1 MGIGTFELV
10 FISYLFSKEEDRKVF
25 TLWPQVLKL
34 SNLITYQFGL
44 VKFKIITAR
53 PTTHIL
59 AFAKIVVKYKH
70 VAQKSDA
77 HIGRLL
83 YQRLRPCKDTEG

>member
-1 MGIGTFELV
+1 MIASIKLSTFMIYQLV
-10 FISYLFSKEEDRKVF
+10 FKKV
-25 TLWPQVLKL
+25 
-34 SNLITYQFGL
+34 
-44 VKFKIITAR
+44 KIIIAR

-59 AFAKIVVKYKH
+59 AFAKVVFKYKH

>member
-1 MGIGTFELV
+1 MGLGKFELV

-25 TLWPQVLKL
+25 TLWPQVLKVNNL
-34 SNLITYQFGL
+34 SIRIG
-44 VKFKIITAR
+44 KIQNITAR

-59 AFAKIVVKYKH
+59 AFAKVVFKYKH